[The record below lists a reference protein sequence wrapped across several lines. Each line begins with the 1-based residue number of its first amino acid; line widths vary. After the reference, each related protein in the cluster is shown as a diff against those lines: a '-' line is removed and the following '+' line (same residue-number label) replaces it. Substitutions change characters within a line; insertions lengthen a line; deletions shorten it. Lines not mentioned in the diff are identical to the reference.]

1 LKRRAAA
8 EGLDHA
14 QAAEGEVGPD
24 PAALGVTAADQSPDP
39 APRVAGIAAET
50 VPDLA
55 IVDALA
61 RVPEKTTET
70 EEIGQGPR
78 TEVNLRPRELGQ
90 HRGRG
95 RQGTGGIGRGAPPG
109 HQAGDR
115 MTREVVIGMTRATEV
130 TRMTTLGHPAMMMIS
145 EQQPHLHPISMC
157 V

>member
-1 LKRRAAA
+1 M
-8 EGLDHA
+8 
-14 QAAEGEVGPD
+14 
-24 PAALGVTAADQSPDP
+24 TAADQSPDP

-95 RQGTGGIGRGAPPG
+95 RQGTGGIGRGAPLG

-115 MTREVVIGMTRATEV
+115 YCPNKKKR
-130 TRMTTLGHPAMMMIS
+130 
-145 EQQPHLHPISMC
+145 
-157 V
+157 

>member
-1 LKRRAAA
+1 MSV
-8 EGLDHA
+8 GLED
-14 QAAEGEVGPD
+14 
-24 PAALGVTAADQSPDP
+24 
-39 APRVAGIAAET
+39 
-50 VPDLA
+50 
-55 IVDALA
+55 A

-90 HRGRG
+90 LRVRG

-109 HQAGDR
+109 HQADDR

-130 TRMTTLGHPAMMMIS
+130 TRTTTLGHPATMMTS
-145 EQQPHLHPISMC
+145 EQPRHLHPISMC